1 MAGERTGPPRL
12 AIGCLL
18 LPGSFFG
25 GGMIGVGIAQIV
37 DTVTGCK
44 AASDLP
50 SCNTFPFFLGGGI
63 VGAIVMIVLIQW
75 RIRRRAAGPED
86 SGLKQSKRS

>member
-1 MAGERTGPPRL
+1 M
-12 AIGCLL
+12 

-44 AASDLP
+44 AASELP
-50 SCNTFPFFLGGGI
+50 SCNTFPYFIGGG
-63 VGAIVMIVLIQW
+63 VLGAVVMIVLIQW
-75 RIRRRAAGPED
+75 RIRRRAGAGAGA
-86 SGLKQSKRS
+86 GLTQSKRS

>member
-1 MAGERTGPPRL
+1 VGEQTGPPRL

-50 SCNTFPFFLGGGI
+50 ACNTFPYFLGGGI
-63 VGAIVMIVLIQW
+63 LGAVVMIVLIQW
-75 RIRRRAAGPED
+75 RIRRRAGADAGA
-86 SGLKQSKRS
+86 GLKQSKRS

>member
-1 MAGERTGPPRL
+1 VAGERTGPPRL

-63 VGAIVMIVLIQW
+63 VGAIVMLVLIQW
-75 RIRRRAAGPED
+75 RIRRRADGPLD
-86 SGLKQSKRS
+86 SGLEQSKRS

>member
-1 MAGERTGPPRL
+1 
-12 AIGCLL
+12 L

-50 SCNTFPFFLGGGI
+50 SCNTFPYFIGGGI
-63 VGAIVMIVLIQW
+63 FGALVMMVLIQW
-75 RIRRRAAGPED
+75 RIRRRSDGPED
-86 SGLKQSKRS
+86 SGLKHSKRS

>member
-1 MAGERTGPPRL
+1 VGERTGPPRL

-37 DTVTGCK
+37 DTVSGCK
-44 AASDLP
+44 AAADLP
-50 SCNTFPFFLGGGI
+50 SCNTFLYFIGGG
-63 VGAIVMIVLIQW
+63 VLGAIVMIVLIQW
-75 RIRRRAAGPED
+75 RIRRRAGASVET
-86 SGLKQSKRS
+86 GLKQSKRS

>member
-1 MAGERTGPPRL
+1 VDRERTGPPRL

-25 GGMIGVGIAQIV
+25 GGMIGVGLAQIV

-44 AASDLP
+44 AGTDLP
-50 SCNTFPFFLGGGI
+50 SCNTFTFFLGGGI
-63 VGAIVMIVLIQW
+63 VGAIVMMVLVQW
-75 RIRRRAAGPED
+75 RIRRRPGGAVRT
-86 SGLKQSKRS
+86 GLKQSKRS

>member
-1 MAGERTGPPRL
+1 
-12 AIGCLL
+12 L

-44 AASDLP
+44 AASELP
-50 SCNTFPFFLGGGI
+50 SCNTFPYFIGGG
-63 VGAIVMIVLIQW
+63 VLGAVVMIVLIQW
-75 RIRRRAAGPED
+75 RIRRRAGADAGT
-86 SGLKQSKRS
+86 GLTQSKRS

>member
-1 MAGERTGPPRL
+1 VGERTGPPRL

-37 DTVTGCK
+37 DTVSGCK
-44 AASDLP
+44 AAADLP
-50 SCNTFPFFLGGGI
+50 SCNTFSYFIGGG
-63 VGAIVMIVLIQW
+63 VLGAIVMIVLIQW
-75 RIRRRAAGPED
+75 RIRRRAGASVEA
-86 SGLKQSKRS
+86 GLKQSKRS

>member
-1 MAGERTGPPRL
+1 M
-12 AIGCLL
+12 

-25 GGMIGVGIAQIV
+25 GGMIGVGIAQII

-44 AASDLP
+44 ASAELP

-63 VGAIVMIVLIQW
+63 LGAIVMIVLIQW
-75 RIRRRAAGPED
+75 RIRRRAAGAAD

>member
-1 MAGERTGPPRL
+1 MGERTGPPRL

-25 GGMIGVGIAQIV
+25 GGMIGVGLAQIV

-44 AASDLP
+44 ASAELP
-50 SCNTFPFFLGGGI
+50 SCNTFSFFLGGGI
-63 VGAIVMIVLIQW
+63 VGAIVMIVLVQW
-75 RIRRRAAGPED
+75 RIRRRPDGAADP
-86 SGLKQSKRS
+86 GLKQSKRS